1 MMVKVL
7 FLIAA
12 WLLIGAVVANFTYPR
27 WIGVPFWWA
36 ALLWPLTFR
45 RNP

>member
-1 MMVKVL
+1 MIEAL
-7 FLIAA
+7 IAIAA
-12 WLLIGAVVANFTYPR
+12 WLLTGSLVACLTYPR

>member
-1 MMVKVL
+1 V
-7 FLIAA
+7 IWA
-12 WLLIGAVVANFTYPR
+12 LLPATWIVVGALVANHTWPR

-36 ALLWPLTFR
+36 VIAWPLTFR